1 VPGSAGLVP
10 KQTGMTPSSNP
21 PTNGW
26 LTSTKTLYKKNR
38 ILMEL
43 SKKLMGDIKTAL
55 EKEYGRKC
63 TDTEVEKK
71 QRL

>member
-1 VPGSAGLVP
+1 
-10 KQTGMTPSSNP
+10 
-21 PTNGW
+21 
-26 LTSTKTLYKKNR
+26 
-38 ILMEL
+38 MEL